1 MIYLELFWV
10 YFKIGLFTI
19 GGGYAMLPMIRSE
32 VVAAKGWITEQGLID
47 FIAVAESTPGP
58 FAVNLATF
66 VGFETASS
74 DFGGN
79 IFMGILGSATATF
92 AVVLPS
98 LVIIIIVS
106 VLFDKFIKSRVVSG
120 FFAGVKP
127 VVVGLVAGAAFTIL
141 LSTLVPDFSLSKLN
155 FDAFSSFDLPCLI
168 LTAVMFV
175 LANVKFKPKKAKAS
189 ASAVASTSTST
200 ESSTANP
207 ASASTLSESSS
218 SGENNAST
226 KSNASSSGSSAS
238 TESNVESSASSKA
251 KTIHPILLIAIAAVV
266 GVLLF
271 GVLGL

>member
-218 SGENNAST
+218 SSGENNAS
-226 KSNASSSGSSAS
+226 SESSSAS